1 MYPDHLVSRAPA
13 GPATTRCCG
22 TTAGCRRTRWSS
34 SPTTSATSTPGTVLC
49 CAVLYCTVLLSRCTR
64 SVSYP
69 APTYY
74 SHLAADRARKHHDH
88 LTEKERKSQEAA
100 KKILEEEGSKAN
112 LMYFV

>member
-1 MYPDHLVSRAPA
+1 MLWDDCRMSADTVEQLSYYLCHLYSRYC
-13 GPATTRCCG
+13 T
-22 TTAGCRRTRWSS
+22 
-34 SPTTSATSTPGTVLC
+34 
-49 CAVLYCTVLLSRCTR
+49 VLYCTVLLCNVLYCTMLLSRCTR